1 MCSLLPRKLSGF
13 SPGSGMTEEP
23 SSLLGLWSAGPHI
36 PSFWTDVLL
45 WWGGTLVGL
54 SHIKSWDNG
63 EQNWMRGDGFIW
75 NTLLTCWWAKQ
86 ELACLIT
93 TPILYCEWN
102 GQELP
107 GKGNSFSFIFWKPE
121 ISIQQELLQILSLQ
135 CVSLYSATFITTP
148 QFYSA
153 LWGFLGAA
161 HSETVPS
168 ASLAGPW
175 ALGTCVCAC
184 LCMSAS
190 LRFEVRACARWVFPP
205 WCSWLLLWLAPG
217 SVRVLPQPP
226 PGCCCGPQLWT
237 PRPCLFC
244 FQPLSTTQVQHLESR
259 DIISPQ
265 K

>member
-54 SHIKSWDNG
+54 SHVKSWDNG

-135 CVSLYSATFITTP
+135 CVSLYSATFITNYP
-148 QFYSA
+148 SVLFRS
-153 LWGFLGAA
+153 LRLLGCRSFGNCAF
-161 HSETVPS
+161 
-168 ASLAGPW
+168 SLISRT
-175 ALGTCVCAC
+175 LGTWYMRVCV
-184 LCMSAS
+184 LVYVS
-190 LRFEVRACARWVFPP
+190 LPAIRSEGMC
-205 WCSWLLLWLAPG
+205 
-217 SVRVLPQPP
+217 
-226 PGCCCGPQLWT
+226 
-237 PRPCLFC
+237 
-244 FQPLSTTQVQHLESR
+244 
-259 DIISPQ
+259 
-265 K
+265 